1 MERSM
6 KKVNYKMFRR
16 KSARKGFTLIELV
29 IYVGIFSILI
39 GVMSAMFGSILD
51 VQLESE
57 STSSVDQ
64 DGRYLLSKLTYD
76 FKTMN
81 PALSSSDP
89 DKIDPPKNPGDT
101 SPTLKMRLNSVDYVY
116 SLNSSNN
123 LQVQNVSTGETNILN
138 SVGTSVT
145 GLSFQRIGS
154 GGSNDTIRVNFTVK
168 SRTLR
173 TTGYESRSFQTTL
186 ARQ

>member
-1 MERSM
+1 MDTSM
-6 KKVNYKMFRR
+6 KKVNYTLFCR
-16 KSARKGFTLIELV
+16 KSAQKGFTLIELI

-57 STSSVDQ
+57 ATSSVDQ

-76 FKTMN
+76 FKTIN
-81 PALSSSDP
+81 PTLNLATP
-89 DKIDPPKNPGDT
+89 DKITTPANPGDT
-101 SPTLKMRLNSVDYVY
+101 SPTLQIRVNSVDYVY

-123 LQVQNVSTGETNILN
+123 LQVQNVSTGEMNVLN

-145 GLSFQRIGS
+145 GLSFQRVGS
-154 GGSNDTIRVNFTVK
+154 GGSNDTIRVNFTVQ